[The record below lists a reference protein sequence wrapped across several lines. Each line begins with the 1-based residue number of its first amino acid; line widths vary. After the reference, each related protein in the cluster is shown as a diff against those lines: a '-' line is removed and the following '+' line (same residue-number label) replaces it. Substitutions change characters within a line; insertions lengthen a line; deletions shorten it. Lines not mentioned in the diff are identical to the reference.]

1 MALQPREVESNRALG
16 SRGWSLRN
24 YMALFM
30 VVLIAVAAAA
40 ALAVRGIA
48 ERDARQSAQADVTF
62 ASNRAAKQL
71 KAGFEQIQTLSTP
84 LVTDPGLVNVFADPS
99 KCSIGYAPI
108 APFAT
113 GHIDLISLDGAV
125 VCSSHKATGPALSR
139 IYAGQSWLL
148 ASVPSVVAPRLDP
161 STGNQVAIISYPIAG
176 KGAFVW
182 FLDLAPVGPQLE
194 SEFGSGVHEL
204 EFVMTSG
211 DGQAVVMRSIDPA
224 KWVGRNP
231 SGTAF
236 ATTSDQTSRP
246 DLTGTP
252 RIYGHAT
259 IDAAGWNLY
268 VGANEAAALS
278 AADQSANGSLAII
291 LAGVGIMLVVS
302 FIVYRRIAEPVRRLR
317 QVMRS
322 ATPGEAVSAVGAGAT
337 EVTDLAKDFDK
348 LMATVKRELADRL
361 SGEQAAMLSER
372 NYRTLFEGHPQPMWL
387 YDVDT
392 SAFLNVNDAAIAR
405 YGYSHDEFLS
415 MTIKDIRPPQDVAK
429 LIEIVGEAQPTYDK
443 SGPWRHVLK
452 DGSTVQVLITSHA
465 IKFGEHNAR
474 FVLAEDLTESERL
487 ELELHKSRARAEANA
502 DLSRAKDEMVSMV
515 SHEMRTPLASI
526 VGFTE
531 LLATRDVTYDQRKE
545 YLGVM
550 LQEGRRLTSLINDFL
565 DIRRIEGGHLTMRF
579 AAADLSALIKRAVEL
594 LSDTRHSP
602 VELRLPDDL
611 PLVRVDSDSIFRVV
625 ANLLSNAYKYSPE
638 GGSIVIGAGV
648 VDGMVE
654 VYVQDEGLGI
664 PGDALPQLF
673 SKFFRVEAPDRRMIK
688 GTGLGLA
695 ISKNI
700 VEAHG
705 GKIGAHSDGEGKG
718 ALFHFTVPMVREQAQ
733 IGDVLVVEDDAGFA
747 HLLEAE
753 LSARGLSSIW
763 APDAETAQ
771 VLMKKKR
778 ARAIVLDL
786 LLPGLPG
793 DAFLRGLRAQHG
805 AGIPVVVVTMKDLDP
820 AESLA
825 LQKLGVT
832 AVLRK
837 GPGMAEAAAN
847 LISKSL
853 VAELVAH

>member
-1 MALQPREVESNRALG
+1 
-16 SRGWSLRN
+16 
-24 YMALFM
+24 M
-30 VVLIAVAAAA
+30 VALIAVAVVA
-40 ALAVRGIA
+40 ALTVRGIA
-48 ERDARQSAQADVTF
+48 ERDARQSAQADASF
-62 ASNRAAKQL
+62 AASRVAKQF
-71 KAGFEQIQTLSTP
+71 KAGLEQIRTLSTP
-84 LVTDPGLVNVFADPS
+84 LVADPGLISVFTDPS

-113 GHIDLISLDGAV
+113 GHIDLISLDGSV
-125 VCSSHKATGPALSR
+125 VCSSHKATVPAASP

-148 ASVPSVVAPRLDP
+148 ASVPSIVAPWQDP
-161 STGNQVAIISYPIAG
+161 ASGNQVAVISYPIAG

-194 SEFGSGVHEL
+194 SEFGSGAHQL
-204 EFVMTSG
+204 EFVITSG
-211 DGQAVVMRSIDPA
+211 GGQAVVARSIDSSN
-224 KWVGRNP
+224 WVGRNP
-231 SGTAF
+231 SGTKF
-236 ATTSDQTSRP
+236 ATAPDQTNRP
-246 DLTGTP
+246 DLSGTP

-259 IDAAGWNLY
+259 VDAAGWNLY
-268 VGANEAAALS
+268 VGADEAAALS
-278 AADQSANGSLAII
+278 TANQSANGSLAII

-302 FIVYRRIAEPVRRLR
+302 FIVYRRVAEPVRRLS
-317 QVMRS
+317 QAMRS
-322 ATPGEAVSAVGAGAT
+322 AKPGEVVSAVGAGAT
-337 EVTDLAKDFDK
+337 EVTDLAYDFDR
-348 LMATVKRELADRL
+348 LMATVNRELAERL
-361 SGEQAAMLSER
+361 IGQQAALVSER
-372 NYRTLFEGHPQPMWL
+372 NYRMLFEGHPQPMWL

-392 SAFLNVNDAAIAR
+392 FRFLNVNDAAIER
-405 YGYSHDEFLS
+405 YGYSHDEFLA
-415 MTIKDIRPPQDVAK
+415 MTIKDIRPPQDVPK
-429 LIEIVGEAQPTYDK
+429 LVELVGEVQPTYDK
-443 SGPWRHVLK
+443 TGPWRHVLK

-465 IKFGEHNAR
+465 ITFGEHNAR

-487 ELELHKSRARAEANA
+487 ELELHKSHARAEANA
-502 DLSRAKDEMVSMV
+502 ELSRAKDEMVSMV

-531 LLATRDVTYDQRKE
+531 LLSTRDVTFDQRKE

-579 AAADLSALIKRAVEL
+579 AAADLSALIKRAVDL
-594 LSDTRHSP
+594 LSDPRHAP
-602 VELRLPDDL
+602 VELRVPDDL

-638 GGSIVIGAGV
+638 GGLIIVGAGV

-664 PGDALPQLF
+664 PGAALPQLF

-705 GKIGAHSDGEGKG
+705 GKIGAHSDGLGKG

-733 IGDVLVVEDDAGFA
+733 IGDVLVVEDDSGFA

-753 LSARGLSSIW
+753 LTARGLSSIW

-771 VLMKKKR
+771 ALMRRKR
-778 ARAIVLDL
+778 ARAVVLDL

-793 DAFLRGLRAQHG
+793 DAFLRGLRAQYG

-825 LQKLGVT
+825 LQKAGVT

-847 LISKSL
+847 LIAKSL